1 MSTELILL
9 TLVALSQVAGFTLLG
24 VMLYRMWEQTG
35 AVTAAT
41 FLQGRRIEEIL
52 KEVRE
57 ELRLHPLPSNR

>member
-1 MSTELILL
+1 MTVELILL
-9 TLVALSQVAGFTLLG
+9 TLVALSQVAGFTILG

-41 FLQGRRIEEIL
+41 FLQGRRMEEIL

-57 ELRLHPLPSNR
+57 ELMRHPARST